1 MSDTTAGGHVGEPA
15 ESQEISADDLRRMLD
30 EARGER
36 TKLQEQ
42 LDSERRQRQS
52 VERDR
57 DTHAAR
63 VVSETEQRYNAE
75 LNAASTAFTSA
86 SSEVSATKQAIKTA
100 LSEGN
105 HDLVADLHEQ
115 LAGAVHRRNQAES
128 YKGQLE
134 RNKEQL
140 LRPSQSQP
148 PTDRVAGIEVMPEEK
163 HWLSSRPRFET
174 DAAYR
179 NDVIRA
185 SQAATEEGY
194 RRGSRAYFRH
204 MEEVLGENRRAEER
218 HDDEPETRRPSA
230 DVAPNR
236 RPAPG
241 AQTGRVRVELSAF
254 EREIA
259 DGMYG
264 DPSSSVSYIADPAAR
279 YEHYAKNRDAMKAA
293 GRM

>member
-15 ESQEISADDLRRMLD
+15 ESQEISADDLRKMLD

-36 TKLQEQ
+36 SKLQEQ
-42 LDSERRQRQS
+42 LESERRQRQS

-63 VVSETEQRYNAE
+63 VISETEQRYNAE

-86 SSEVSATKQAIKTA
+86 SSEVNATKQAIKTA

-115 LAGAVHRRNQAES
+115 LAGAVQRRNQAES

-134 RNKEQL
+134 RSKDQL
-140 LRPSQSQP
+140 LRPPQP
-148 PTDRVAGIEVMPEEK
+148 TTDRVAGIEVMPEEK
-163 HWLSSRPRFET
+163 QWLSNRPRFET

-204 MEEVLGENRRAEER
+204 MEEVLGEGRRAEPEPR
-218 HDDEPETRRPSA
+218 HDDEPEARRPSA

-236 RPAPG
+236 RSSPG
-241 AQTGRVRVELSAF
+241 AERRVRVELTAEQRGF
-254 EREIA
+254 A
-259 DGMYG
+259 DGFYG
-264 DPSSSVSYIADPAAR
+264 DPTSPFYVADPAER
-279 YEHYAKNRDAMKAA
+279 YERYFKNRQKMVDE